1 MNLTDQKRG
10 KRSKQPWKRCLH
22 KVRDGCGN
30 ACSYRSSLQDLPQT
44 TSPCLQS
51 SNPTKIYGQF
61 WRVGENSGCGSLRKN
76 QQKTLRLIDY
86 ELININIKEDDAI
99 AREEMEN
106 KHWNKEKNMLYRGR
120 KERKESEIRWI
131 LLPSPFC

>member
-1 MNLTDQKRG
+1 MDNFEEYVKI
-10 KRSKQPWKRCLH
+10 
-22 KVRDGCGN
+22 
-30 ACSYRSSLQDLPQT
+30 QD
-44 TSPCLQS
+44 
-51 SNPTKIYGQF
+51 
-61 WRVGENSGCGSLRKN
+61 VGRWEKN

-106 KHWNKEKNMLYRGR
+106 KHWNKEKNMLYRRR